1 MSRCGIPGSFAKV
14 SDFTPRAN
22 PQVVLTEMRDG
33 TAVLLNLDTKFYFTL
48 NASGVFVW
56 KLIAA
61 GGDWT
66 AATLGERLTRE
77 FDVAYDVALADVDGL
92 LTELRA
98 EKLVVART

>member
-1 MSRCGIPGSFAKV
+1 M
-14 SDFTPRAN
+14 SDFVPTAN

-56 KLIAA
+56 KLIAV
-61 GGDWT
+61 GGEWT
-66 AATLGERLTRE
+66 VATLAERLTRE

-92 LTELRA
+92 LVELRA
-98 EKLVVART
+98 EKLVVARA

>member
-1 MSRCGIPGSFAKV
+1 M
-14 SDFTPRAN
+14 SDFVPRTN

-56 KLIAA
+56 KLVAA
-61 GGDWT
+61 GGEWT
-66 AATLGERLTRE
+66 AVTLAERLTRE
-77 FDVAYDVALADVDGL
+77 FDVAQEIALADVAAL

-98 EKLVVART
+98 EKLVVARA